1 MLCFVSMKSINYH
14 IMMLLLVFCFVMQEK
29 PFTMPVPAAMMTPK
43 RIAED
48 MVAMQVAAS
57 NSKKHKPNSV
67 SAANQ
72 QDEIE
77 DDSF

>member
-1 MLCFVSMKSINYH
+1 
-14 IMMLLLVFCFVMQEK
+14 
-29 PFTMPVPAAMMTPK
+29 MPVPAAMMTPK